1 MSYHTRKIEKGV
13 LGEFSKMRE
22 EFEEFKDGLEQQDS
36 ILCLCELS
44 DLVGATEMYIKR
56 WDMDFR
62 YIIYGINGS
71 EVFNVPKYDFQKQS
85 FVDIFDY
92 SFGLIEYII
101 NHEDH
106 KMADIIV
113 GICEFFYVVQEY
125 LKTMNLSLDDLKKF
139 SDKTV
144 SAFISGKRN

>member
-1 MSYHTRKIEKGV
+1 MGYHTRKIEKGV

-22 EFEEFKDGLEQQDS
+22 EFEEFKDGLDQQDP

-62 YIIYGINGS
+62 YIMYGINGS
-71 EVFNVPKYDFQKQS
+71 EVFSVPKYDFKVNS
-85 FVDIFDY
+85 FDEIFDY

-101 NHEDH
+101 NHEDN
-106 KMADIIV
+106 KMSDIV
-113 GICEFFYVVQEY
+113 VSICEFFYVVQEY
-125 LKTMNLSLDDLKKF
+125 LKTMNLTLEELKKF
-139 SDKTV
+139 SDKTI
-144 SAFISGKRN
+144 SSFISGKRI